1 MTDKQFPWKSSLLKH
16 NEHITPE
23 GLHSSFIKI
32 SQVCNKTHRMT
43 EATAWGNPVNR
54 AHFICK
60 NGNEKRSVIAV
71 VIMNKRSFITVN

>member
-1 MTDKQFPWKSSLLKH
+1 
-16 NEHITPE
+16 
-23 GLHSSFIKI
+23 
-32 SQVCNKTHRMT
+32 MT

-71 VIMNKRSFITVN
+71 VIMNKRSFITEN